1 MKLHKYT
8 WPLMFILI
16 FPTLII
22 GSVYKWTDEEGK
34 IHFGDAPPV
43 GSSTEQIKIR
53 PGPSEEEQ
61 QQARERAEQLRQ
73 PQKQKGE
80 TSEVES
86 KIEQKGARQRSVEE
100 CFSNLAEKLGPEWTD
115 IFEPISP
122 RPLTSKEHKQL
133 SGMFRTL
140 AGKGPG
146 AWDPGIWDG
155 DIEDVVC
162 KGTDDS
168 PRRRTRHYKVKL
180 RTEFSL
186 DNILK
191 IDADIDKFKV
201 EERVTYLL
209 LIKSDWLRF
218 SDIDNIIQDDPMW
231 DVEVISIGKNLLEF
245 MRRNPRLGGPVQHQL
260 RSISTSSGSF
270 IIREW
275 FYSRGILTGMRTWK
289 LKR

>member
-1 MKLHKYT
+1 MI
-8 WPLMFILI
+8 ILI

-22 GSVYKWTDEEGK
+22 GSVYKWTDEEGRV
-34 IHFGDAPPV
+34 HFGDAPPV

-86 KIEQKGARQRSVEE
+86 KIEQKEAEQRSVDE

-122 RPLTSKEHKQL
+122 RPLTPKEHKQL
-133 SGMFRTL
+133 SGMFHTL
-140 AGKGPG
+140 ARKGTKT
-146 AWDPGIWDG
+146 WDG

-201 EERVTYLL
+201 EERVTYCCL
-209 LIKSDWLRF
+209 
-218 SDIDNIIQDDPMW
+218 
-231 DVEVISIGKNLLEF
+231 
-245 MRRNPRLGGPVQHQL
+245 
-260 RSISTSSGSF
+260 
-270 IIREW
+270 
-275 FYSRGILTGMRTWK
+275 
-289 LKR
+289 